1 LRDGLDQVD
10 VEADQFLLRGF
21 EFEGAVG
28 TAGADHVGLVSREGA
43 AGSTGQGQRA
53 GGQGEQFLEGH
64 DDFFLT
70 EE

>member
-43 AGSTGQGQRA
+43 AGSTGQASALAARVNN
-53 GGQGEQFLEGH
+53 FLK
-64 DDFFLT
+64 DMMTSF
-70 EE
+70 